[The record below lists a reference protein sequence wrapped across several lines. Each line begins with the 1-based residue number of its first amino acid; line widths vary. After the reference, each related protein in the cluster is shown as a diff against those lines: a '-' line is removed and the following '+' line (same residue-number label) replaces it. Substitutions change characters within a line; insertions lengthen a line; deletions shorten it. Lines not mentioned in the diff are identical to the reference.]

1 MADYKISIGAE
12 LRTKDIDTAIKNY
25 KGKVNV
31 GVTLDKSAIDSEIR
45 NYKPIIQVESK
56 LNTKGITDGITNFGG
71 KKNRRAIKVSIDPDF
86 TGVETAIKGHTV
98 NTPLKV
104 KVELN
109 WAGVAGE
116 IGNFT
121 TAEKIKL
128 DAELN
133 DTAISTAINGYQ
145 AKTPIKI
152 SVDPDFSEASK
163 KISAYQMRNMLKVNV
178 KLNKTSI
185 DSQIKNFQTSKY
197 IEVGAKLKDNAIE
210 SAISKHATKELV
222 PVSVDFKVGNTNDVD
237 QRISIYKNTPVEIPV
252 KLRPATKN
260 FDSLVTKT
268 PIQVEAELSPEAIN
282 KAIANPPKTLSKIP
296 IDVKLSPKDINAQ
309 IKGLKTS
316 ATEPLDVNVK
326 LNKDSINDDI
336 AIFQPTAT
344 LGVKPDLIL
353 ENVDEQISAY
363 VPKTQVRVNAQL
375 NDIIETGSPVRLD
388 IELNPEGIQRIRSQV
403 DDLRQQIQ
411 DVANIRINLGG
422 NNNGSGSGGRGIGG
436 LANNI
441 NNDISQI
448 TTTANNATNTIQ
460 RLRQTLASAR
470 FDNASINLVTQH
482 LEQMNL
488 AITNVT
494 SRIRNNNLRLNITG
508 TDELGRT
515 VTVLKE
521 INLATGEITN
531 IGKNISQSFGRTRE
545 EIKQTNAAYRE
556 MKSLIGQITNVQID
570 INKLRAAGQEVG
582 ALEIKF
588 AALNARY
595 DELEA
600 NFASGFDNNQT
611 TNITNGWGKA
621 AHDINVA
628 NEAITNVRNNLARG
642 IRLNLGNYD
651 NDITS
656 LENRF
661 NKLADKPDEVRIG
674 IDSVRQA
681 LTALGSANGTE
692 ELIAAN
698 ETYLEILRQ
707 VETQLDQLELAES
720 GSNYQTRFAAEKEA
734 AMRKLNSL
742 FGEGSAAA
750 RKYSGEVERLRNEL
764 NSCGNIDGVRN
775 VNKQINALG
784 NEIKRTNIQTQSFGE
799 RIKGQFAKYSS
810 YFSVASVFMYAAQGL
825 RDMFKQVVAVDTA
838 MTELKKVTNE
848 TDASYNQFLSNAAS
862 RSKELGTTVDGLVQ
876 STADFARLGY
886 SFEQS
891 QGLAEVANIYAVVGD
906 EIEGVEDA
914 TQSLIST
921 MAAFKGEM
929 GDMSDSEFALSIV
942 DKMNEVANNYAISS
956 GGIGQALQRS
966 ASSMAAANN
975 TVDETIALITAAN
988 EVAQNPEKV
997 GNAMKTISMRIRGA
1011 KTE

>member
-116 IGNFT
+116 IGKFT

-163 KISAYQMRNMLKVNV
+163 KISTYQMRNMLKVNV

-316 ATEPLDVNVK
+316 ATEPLDVNVR

-336 AIFQPTAT
+336 ALFQPTAT

-422 NNNGSGSGGRGIGG
+422 NNNGSGSGGRGGRRQV
-436 LANNI
+436 
-441 NNDISQI
+441 DE
-448 TTTANNATNTIQ
+448 ATQ
-460 RLRQTLASAR
+460 
-470 FDNASINLVTQH
+470 
-482 LEQMNL
+482 
-488 AITNVT
+488 
-494 SRIRNNNLRLNITG
+494 
-508 TDELGRT
+508 
-515 VTVLKE
+515 
-521 INLATGEITN
+521 
-531 IGKNISQSFGRTRE
+531 
-545 EIKQTNAAYRE
+545 AYRE
-556 MKSLIGQITNVQID
+556 LMGVLNELNSKRIQLNGLDATSSESSSKIQTLRLQIEQLDYQFNNLLNSFNAQGIQFTADQWNQLETVLERVGRRIDVVQAGMSDKTAIQSQTQAYKELLSISKEIGSLEINIT
-570 INKLRAAGQEVG
+570 KLRNKGGNANQIEV
-582 ALEIKF
+582 LENQLRTLQSTYQQLVTTMNTPLTADQWGSIYTQVAKTSE
-588 AALNARY
+588 
-595 DELEA
+595 ELSKLQAKYVDTREQMA
-600 NFASGFDNNQT
+600 KGISDNF
-611 TNITNGWGKA
+611 
-621 AHDINVA
+621 
-628 NEAITNVRNNLARG
+628 
-642 IRLNLGNYD
+642 GNYD
-651 NDITS
+651 ADFIS
-656 LENRF
+656 LNNRF
-661 NKLADKPDEVRIG
+661 NELADKPDEVRI
-674 IDSVRQA
+674 A
-681 LTALGSANGTE
+681 LSSLKEALASLKDADGAENI
-692 ELIAAN
+692 IAKYEKYENAVK
-698 ETYLEILRQ
+698 Q
-707 VETQLDQLELAES
+707 VTNQIKTLELAED
-720 GSNYQTRFAAEKEA
+720 GSNKQMRFAAEKEA

-742 FGEGSAAA
+742 FGDGSAAA

-921 MAAFKGEM
+921 MAAFKDEM

-988 EVAQNPEKV
+988 EVAQDPEKV
-997 GNAMKTISMRIRGA
+997 GNAMKTKFLYNCLNVQKCA
-1011 KTE
+1011 